1 MSTILGNSSLYFQ
14 VYGTTPNDFLV
25 SAVAQLQELGKPS
38 AIRVSGQERQWGIG
52 KVFSVGEGEGRNAC
66 FLASLAGS
74 EGDAEYAHTLF
85 GPFQ

>member
-1 MSTILGNSSLYFQ
+1 MSNASLCFQ
-14 VYGTTPNDFLV
+14 VYGTAPNDFLV

-38 AIRVSGQERQWGIG
+38 AIPGVSGQERQWRGIG

-74 EGDAEYAHTLF
+74 EGDAEYAHTVF